1 MVALEPSEGA
11 MIDRRFSI
19 QQFEARGHNTDASN
33 ELARD
38 LQIAIAHEV
47 LADLRAI
54 GAKIAAQLK
63 ELGHAV
69 DETEHD
75 VDPEGM
81 ASVTFADTSNG
92 SLQSE
97 QRLRFNFDLVVSAGF
112 PGYSEDDEPDDEV
125 SGLITG

>member
-1 MVALEPSEGA
+1 
-11 MIDRRFSI
+11 MIDRRFSM

-47 LADLRAI
+47 MADLRAAA
-54 GAKIAAQLK
+54 AKIAAQLK
-63 ELGHAV
+63 ELGHQVA
-69 DETEHD
+69 ETEHD

-81 ASVTFADTSNG
+81 ASVTFVDTSNG
-92 SLQSE
+92 RLQSE
-97 QRLRFNFDLVVSAGF
+97 HRLRFTFDLIVSAGF
-112 PGYSEDDEPDDEV
+112 PGYGEDDEPDEEV